1 MKRALLIALVVAGGC
16 SHHGRPTGPPPE
28 YERPTLPPWDAGKPV
43 DPLDQ
48 VEGEAVD
55 DYVEPDAGPADAGP
69 PPEDAG
75 PGDGGTKSS

>member
-1 MKRALLIALVVAGGC
+1 MKRGLVLLALVAGAC

-55 DYVEPDAGPADAGP
+55 DYGAPAADAGAA
-69 PPEDAG
+69 E
-75 PGDGGTKSS
+75 DGGPDASPEAGVPSS